1 MSEISF
7 AGQSVIITGAGKGI
21 GRQHALDIAARGG
34 RVVVNDEDTASADAT
49 VGEIIAAGG
58 TAVASHESVRTP
70 EGGHRIVERAVDSHG
85 TVDVI
90 IHNAGTVNPAMY
102 EDMTP
107 EMIREQIEVHLLG
120 GFWVTQPAWHILK
133 DKGYG
138 RVVLTGSTVGLFGHN
153 VMANYGAAKMG
164 LYGLV
169 RALAFESR
177 HDDINVN
184 LMLPLAATSI
194 MDQVYREHPDYFH
207 WAYEDL
213 ADELATMFEH
223 HELLDPTISSRLAVF
238 LASDACDVSGQAFSG
253 MAGRYAAVVLGVTEG
268 WLTPDAT
275 TVRAED
281 IRDNFDVITDRST
294 YTEPTSM
301 PGELIEVAQ
310 RQGFWTPPTA
320 RPVAAIEPHDVLA
333 DLRASTQSVSTP

>member
-7 AGQSVIITGAGKGI
+7 AGRSVVITGAGKGL

-34 RVVVNDEDTASADAT
+34 RVVVNDQDAASADAT
-49 VGEIIAAGG
+49 VGEITAAGG
-58 TAVASHESVRTP
+58 TAVASHESVSTP
-70 EGGHRIVERAVDSHG
+70 EGGRAIVEKAVDTYG
-85 TVDVI
+85 TVEVV
-90 IHNAGTVNPAMY
+90 IHNAGTVNPAMFA
-102 EDMTP
+102 DMTP
-107 EMIREQIEVHLLG
+107 EMIREQVDVHLLG

-133 DKGYG
+133 ENGYG
-138 RVVLTGSTVGLFGHN
+138 RIVLTGSTVGLFGQN
-153 VMANYGAAKMG
+153 AMANYGAAKMG

-184 LMLPLAATSI
+184 LMLPLAETSI
-194 MDQVYREHPDYFH
+194 MDHVYQEHPDYFH

-213 ADELATMFEH
+213 AGELATMFEH
-223 HELLDPTISSRLAVF
+223 HELLDPAVSSRLAVF
-238 LASDACDVSGQAFSG
+238 LASDACQVSGQAFSG

-281 IRDNFDVITDRST
+281 VRDNFSTITDRAIYS
-294 YTEPTSM
+294 EPASM
-301 PGELIEVAQ
+301 PGEAIEVAK
-310 RQGFWTPPTA
+310 RHGHWTPPSA
-320 RPVAAIEPHDVLA
+320 HSAAAIEPRDTIARV
-333 DLRASTQSVSTP
+333 RVSAQAEPTP